1 MNYEQHILDRW
12 YDLIGPDAEL
22 LMPWIRELA
31 NFMFVVKSCHEIADG
46 RN

>member
-22 LMPWIRELA
+22 LLPWIIELA
-31 NFMFVVKSCHEIADG
+31 DFYRSV
-46 RN
+46 R